1 MKISKDI
8 HKRNQKERI
17 RKKMLKVYAIFPP
30 GVIFV
35 AACWK
40 QAVYSL
46 SSELNEERGSK
57 PVQSA
62 GNTETKVP

>member
-1 MKISKDI
+1 
-8 HKRNQKERI
+8 
-17 RKKMLKVYAIFPP
+17 MLKVYAIFPP

-57 PVQSA
+57 PAQPT
-62 GNTETKVP
+62 GNAETKASWTPPVAHTTPQ